1 MSIRLLCL
9 WLAVAL
15 IAGCAN
21 HQLPKT
27 SFAKPAALQAAMT
40 AYYDAHATEE
50 YGYCSTPYIDGLTH
64 VSVVDNQ
71 PDKLVVDVR
80 YFYRDRSKN
89 NGTQS
94 QGTPNHTTGGL
105 THRTFHAE
113 CVNFAGRQ
121 FTLGKDKTGAVEV
134 LDMTGPRRS

>member
-1 MSIRLLCL
+1 MSIRLRCL

-15 IAGCAN
+15 IAGCAT
-21 HQLPKT
+21 QLPRT

-94 QGTPNHTTGGL
+94 QSTGNHTSGGL
-105 THRTFHAE
+105 ATRTFHAE

-121 FTLGKDKTGAVEV
+121 FTLGKDKNGAVEV